1 MYEADH
7 RTKDCVP
14 FVRNNIAYDD
24 FWQEYLFEIRENHGW
39 LKLINLQSANELS
52 SYMNSMKEWMT
63 DDDVRTLKQSIK
75 EKAQRERYE
84 QLNKSQP
91 SQPDQSEI
99 LD

>member
-1 MYEADH
+1 
-7 RTKDCVP
+7 
-14 FVRNNIAYDD
+14 
-24 FWQEYLFEIRENHGW
+24 
-39 LKLINLQSANELS
+39 
-52 SYMNSMKEWMT
+52 MKEWMT
-63 DDDVRTLKQSIK
+63 DDEVRTLKQSIK